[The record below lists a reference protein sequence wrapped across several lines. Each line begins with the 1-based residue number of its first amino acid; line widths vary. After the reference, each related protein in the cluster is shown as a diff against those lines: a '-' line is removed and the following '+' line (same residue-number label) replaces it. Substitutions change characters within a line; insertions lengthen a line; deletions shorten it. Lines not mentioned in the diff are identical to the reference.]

1 MDVMK
6 NKKLIVATMLVF
18 LSFGFNPLCV
28 NDTFA
33 QTGNGSSQGSKAQ
46 NKSQSSK
53 KIKISGIVS
62 DDKGNRV
69 AGATVVVS
77 GTATGVLSGADG
89 QYALTVPEG
98 SEISV
103 SFVGYTTQK
112 FRVGTASVYNVV
124 IKEEASD
131 IDAVMVVGYGTQKK
145 STLIGAVTQTGN
157 KELQRTGG
165 VTNLAQTLTGN
176 LPGLATIQNSGQPGA
191 NDPTILIR
199 GRSSWNS
206 SAPYVLVDGV

>member
-1 MDVMK
+1 M
-6 NKKLIVATMLVF
+6 
-18 LSFGFNPLCV
+18 
-28 NDTFA
+28 
-33 QTGNGSSQGSKAQ
+33 
-46 NKSQSSK
+46 
-53 KIKISGIVS
+53 S

-89 QYALTVPEG
+89 QYVLTVPEG

-191 NDPTILIR
+191 NDPTILIVD
-199 GRSSWNS
+199 
-206 SAPYVLVDGV
+206 VLLGTARLRMFLWTAWSVA